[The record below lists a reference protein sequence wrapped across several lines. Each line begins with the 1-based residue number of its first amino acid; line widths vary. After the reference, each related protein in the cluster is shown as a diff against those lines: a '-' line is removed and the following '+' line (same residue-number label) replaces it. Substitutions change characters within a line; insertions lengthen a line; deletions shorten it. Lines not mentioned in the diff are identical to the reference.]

1 MKTLCLVLVFLLCF
15 ATATFA
21 EVNINT
27 ATVKELTSLPG
38 IGQAKAEAIVKY
50 REKNGAF
57 KNVED
62 LTKVKGIGPKMLDKI
77 KNEVTVNGKTEKSKS
92 EKTQE

>member
-15 ATATFA
+15 ATVTFA
-21 EVNINT
+21 KVNINT

-50 REKNGAF
+50 REENGAF

-77 KNEVTVNGKTEKSKS
+77 KNEVTVDGKAEKSKS